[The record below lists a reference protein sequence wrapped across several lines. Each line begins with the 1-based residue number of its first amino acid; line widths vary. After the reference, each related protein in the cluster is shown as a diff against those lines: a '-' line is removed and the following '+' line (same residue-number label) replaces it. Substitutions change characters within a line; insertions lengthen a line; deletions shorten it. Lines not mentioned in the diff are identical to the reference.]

1 MPLQKQVD
9 LYRAQGVPGDKA
21 TPDQSVYA
29 PVNPLAAVA
38 LPVGRFVFPVVSSG
52 TIDNTQATNVAGD
65 ASEVLGFV
73 ERVITYVNYDVFSDG
88 TLVVPEG
95 AGLTVAVRGDYWAT
109 STTAAT
115 VGQKVLAS
123 TADGS
128 ISTGTPDATHLD
140 TGWVVK
146 TPGGIGEPIIIS
158 NWGPVV
164 AAGSGADTSNL
175 MQKDFSNATGALSV
189 EHGGTGATSATAA
202 ATALGVKAM
211 GLKDT
216 INLTTDVT
224 GALPVA
230 NGGTGATTAEQA
242 RTNLGAAAAE

>member
-1 MPLQKQVD
+1 MPLQKQVE

-21 TPDQSVYA
+21 TPDQSVYV

-95 AGLTVAVRGDYWAT
+95 ANLTVAVRGDYWAT
-109 STTAAT
+109 SATKAT

-164 AAGSGADTSNL
+164 VAAGSGADTSSL
-175 MQKDFSNATGALSV
+175 MQKDFSNA
-189 EHGGTGATSATAA
+189 
-202 ATALGVKAM
+202 
-211 GLKDT
+211 
-216 INLTTDVT
+216 T